1 PLFFLF
7 ARAPLPGIPPSAAV
21 FAASAVV
28 LLSSL
33 AVCLILALAPGKGE
47 SGPGARVLALDV
59 LIFFAVLVHDNAA
72 VGNAYHDRVGCLALR
87 APAAGTEHAKEPPRD
102 EATAAGQAA
111 ANAGKAVFEAKCS
124 GCHRFDIRVVGPPL
138 NVAGPE
144 DGGDPEKLQGFIRHP
159 GKVNPD

>member
-33 AVCLILALAPGKGE
+33 AVCLILALAPGRGE
-47 SGPGARVLALDV
+47 SGPGARVLALYV

-72 VGNAYHDRVGCLALR
+72 VGNAYQDRIGFLALQ
-87 APAAGTEHAKEPPRD
+87 APAAGTEHAKEAPRD
-102 EATAAGQAA
+102 EAAAAGPGARKCGQA
-111 ANAGKAVFEAKCS
+111 
-124 GCHRFDIRVVGPPL
+124 VV
-138 NVAGPE
+138 E
-144 DGGDPEKLQGFIRHP
+144 SQ
-159 GKVNPD
+159 

>member
-33 AVCLILALAPGKGE
+33 TVELILALAPGKGE
-47 SGPGARVLALDV
+47 SGPGARVLALYV

-72 VGNAYHDRVGCLALR
+72 VGNAYQDRIGFLALQ
-87 APAAGTEHAKEPPRD
+87 APAAGTEHAKEAPRD

-111 ANAGKAVFEAKCS
+111 ANAGKAVFEAKCF
-124 GCHRFDIRVVGPPL
+124 GGHRLDIRGVRSPLTGVV
-138 NVAGPE
+138 
-144 DGGDPEKLQGFIRHP
+144 
-159 GKVNPD
+159 